1 MLIGVFLLNVQ
12 IAYVETLS
20 QTFNDSTIS
29 GILKFPG
36 TLSTP
41 DKTKRSNSI
50 SINGVD
56 SQFWKFFENQFVK
69 NDYIAINET
78 LAKQK
83 NLNIGDRVIIK
94 YELPGHVSKDA
105 PLSGDTEKI
114 GSISGKI
121 TDIIKSNQGGQFNI
135 LAEQKSTLN
144 SFLHPAMN
152 WKYRNNNSLE

>member
-1 MLIGVFLLNVQ
+1 MNILRLSYKGFIYNWRLSFCLLLGTLLASSILTGSLLVGDSVKKTLKSNAFERIGKIHTALSCGDRF
-12 IAYVETLS
+12 ITDDYVETLS

-83 NLNIGDRVIIK
+83 NLNIWRWRLSFRLDYCIDR
-94 YELPGHVSKDA
+94 SC
-105 PLSGDTEKI
+105 
-114 GSISGKI
+114 
-121 TDIIKSNQGGQFNI
+121 
-135 LAEQKSTLN
+135 
-144 SFLHPAMN
+144 
-152 WKYRNNNSLE
+152 